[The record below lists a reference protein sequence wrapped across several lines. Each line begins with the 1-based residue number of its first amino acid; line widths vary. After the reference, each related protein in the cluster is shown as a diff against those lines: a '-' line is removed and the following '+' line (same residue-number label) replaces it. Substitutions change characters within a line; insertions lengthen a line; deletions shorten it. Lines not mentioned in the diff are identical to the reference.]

1 MLNINLQWPIFYPL
15 ISRERV
21 CATELA
27 CPLVA
32 GQKSTILLPN
42 ITVTV
47 PSYVPQVEHR
57 FFVYNGQSKV
67 ALACGFID
75 KISISNPPK
84 IMLENIQL
92 NGTIV
97 EVDEDEDDDE
107 EEGKT
112 GDTVSCFVFYVSVD
126 KGQVL

>member
-1 MLNINLQWPIFYPL
+1 
-15 ISRERV
+15 
-21 CATELA
+21 
-27 CPLVA
+27 
-32 GQKSTILLPN
+32 
-42 ITVTV
+42 
-47 PSYVPQVEHR
+47 
-57 FFVYNGQSKV
+57 
-67 ALACGFID
+67 
-75 KISISNPPK
+75 
-84 IMLENIQL
+84 MLENIQL